1 MPACTDEEL
10 LAYLDECL
18 PIQRSAEIEAW
29 LRDSEPLRQ
38 RLAALIAD
46 LDHGGRTVGEIWRRS
61 RVSCP
66 SRSVWTAYLDDQVG
80 EGLRRYLRF
89 HLETIGCRYC
99 AANLDDLQSS
109 DDAAAKSRRHKIFQT
124 SIGRLKASAA
134 D

>member
-80 EGLRRYLRF
+80 EG
-89 HLETIGCRYC
+89 RYC